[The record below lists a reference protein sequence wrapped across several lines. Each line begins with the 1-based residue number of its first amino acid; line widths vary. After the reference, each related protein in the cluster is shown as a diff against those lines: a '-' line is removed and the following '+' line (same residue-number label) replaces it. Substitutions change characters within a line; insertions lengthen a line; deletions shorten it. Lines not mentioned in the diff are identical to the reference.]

1 MINKYNFHPID
12 NSFHHNIPKL
22 EFPQADKNNYLD
34 VFQLRPFMNR
44 FQRNFNQN
52 LYKDFYFEPSN
63 NIWCH
68 FDLNKI
74 Q

>member
-44 FQRNFNQN
+44 FQRNFN
-52 LYKDFYFEPSN
+52 
-63 NIWCH
+63 
-68 FDLNKI
+68 
-74 Q
+74 